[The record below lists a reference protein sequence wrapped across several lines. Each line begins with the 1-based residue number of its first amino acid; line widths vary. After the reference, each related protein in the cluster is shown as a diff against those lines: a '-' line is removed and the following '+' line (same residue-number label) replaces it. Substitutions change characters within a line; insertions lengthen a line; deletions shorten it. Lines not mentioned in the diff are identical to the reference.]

1 MIKSCYIHIPFC
13 SNICSYCDF
22 CKFFYDEDT
31 LNLYLLALDK
41 EIKANYK
48 QDELD
53 TIYIGGGTPSVL
65 KMGQLEKL
73 FEIVDNLMVSNNFEF
88 TFECNVND
96 LTEEKLTFL
105 KKHRVNRLSIGVES
119 FQEENLSFL
128 ERSIDINKIIENVNL
143 AKTYFANINLDLM
156 YAIPGEDITDLKS
169 DLELFLSL
177 DVSHISTYSLI
188 IEDNTKLKVKKTD
201 SIDEDTDRIMYDMI
215 HNTLTANGYI
225 HYEISNFGK
234 EGNFSRHNLT
244 YWRNHMYYG
253 FGLGAS
259 GYVDGVR
266 YTNTRNIKKY
276 LADNYIDI
284 SESVDTF
291 SDASNYAILGLR
303 TIYGVDNMEFMNKF
317 GKDFI
322 EYFNAYDL
330 IDDNVILKKDN
341 RYYLSYK
348 YWYIQNEILIKFI

>member
-13 SNICSYCDF
+13 SSICSYCDF
-22 CKFFYDEDT
+22 CKFFYDEDM
-31 LNLYLLALDK
+31 LDLYLLTLDK

-96 LTEEKLTFL
+96 LTEEKLAFL

-119 FQEENLSFL
+119 FQEKNLSFL

-143 AKTYFANINLDLM
+143 AKTYFSNINLDLM
-156 YAIPGEDITDLKS
+156 YAIPGEDIADLKS

-201 SIDEDTDRIMYDMI
+201 SIDEDMDRMMYDMI

-234 EGNFSRHNLT
+234 EGKFSRHNLT

-259 GYVDGVR
+259 GYVNGVR

-276 LADNYIDI
+276 LVGNYIDI

-303 TIYGVDNMEFMNKF
+303 TIYGVDNIEFMDKF

-330 IDDNVILKKDN
+330 IDDSVILKKDN

>member
-31 LNLYLLALDK
+31 LDLYLLALDK
-41 EIKANYK
+41 EIEANYK

-244 YWRNHMYYG
+244 YWNNHMYYG

-303 TIYGVDNMEFMNKF
+303 TIYGVDNIEFMNKF

-330 IDDNVILKKDN
+330 INDNVILKKDN